1 VRVVLGDALNQFGFD
16 HRKVKPGNMQLRIS
30 VKMP

>member
-1 VRVVLGDALNQFGFD
+1 MRVVLGDALNEFGFD
-16 HRKVKPGNMQLRIS
+16 HRGGARKVLTCIS